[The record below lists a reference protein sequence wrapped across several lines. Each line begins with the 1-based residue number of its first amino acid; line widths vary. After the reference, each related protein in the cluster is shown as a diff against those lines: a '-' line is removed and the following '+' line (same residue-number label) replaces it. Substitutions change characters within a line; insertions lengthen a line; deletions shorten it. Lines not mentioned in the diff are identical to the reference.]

1 MVTDDKSGDIVL
13 FSACLMMKD
22 REAILENCLR
32 SLRELADEIVIVD
45 TGSTDRTVEIA
56 NELGA
61 KVFEDEGR
69 GGAASRSFET
79 NPSTWRE
86 AGSYWLSTPMTR

>member
-22 REAILENCLR
+22 REAILGNCLR

-45 TGSTDRTVEIA
+45 SGSTDRTVEIA

-69 GGAASRSFET
+69 GNFSQ
-79 NPSTWRE
+79 
-86 AGSYWLSTPMTR
+86 L